1 MTGME
6 MSVADILGLRS
17 QKVENWCTTET
28 MVGPLF
34 LSPSASL
41 QEIID
46 NFYRLEVSALVVK
59 EGSKL
64 VGIVSEHDVICSLKL
79 HGGFSDVIT
88 AESIMSGK
96 LVTIRRDQTCAEAV
110 SIMTEAR
117 IRHLPVLDGY
127 GFFGLLTIIDA
138 ALGQMCQASGVT
150 HSILS
155 SLSKRG
161 SPIPI
166 LKHSDTL
173 SDVLRTKNWDAGI
186 LVDTGAELCS
196 FVSGAELS
204 RLVIRIKSDRNIL
217 SGH

>member
-41 QEIID
+41 QEIIE

-64 VGIVSEHDVICSLKL
+64 VGIVSEHDVICSLKH

-88 AESIMSGK
+88 AESIMSGR

-110 SIMTEAR
+110 SIMKFVTERRLQLAR
-117 IRHLPVLDGY
+117 NALQSGDPSINVSTVRFSVGIESESYFSKIYNRRFGELP
-127 GFFGLLTIIDA
+127 
-138 ALGQMCQASGVT
+138 SVT
-150 HSILS
+150 
-155 SLSKRG
+155 
-161 SPIPI
+161 
-166 LKHSDTL
+166 
-173 SDVLRTKNWDAGI
+173 LRR
-186 LVDTGAELCS
+186 
-196 FVSGAELS
+196 S
-204 RLVIRIKSDRNIL
+204 R
-217 SGH
+217 